1 MGEWARGPL
10 DDAEGLWPAP
20 GIRRPSLRRG
30 SPGYALE
37 APELGVSSASKSRG
51 GHTVSLWTLVLP
63 VTVWGGPSPDSF
75 ASHRLSRISQL
86 DFT

>member
-20 GIRRPSLRRG
+20 GIRRPSLQRG

-51 GHTVSLWTLVLP
+51 GHTVSLWVLLLP
-63 VTVWGGPSPDSF
+63 VTVWGEQEIFVKGLPWWSVIKNPP
-75 ASHRLSRISQL
+75 
-86 DFT
+86 